1 MAFGFTILSSLERKE
16 DSLFV
21 KADILVQSVD
31 RQKERFITDN
41 PLDALARSL
50 NEKGRVDLSYMEK
63 ATGLTEKELISRLGN
78 HIYLNLLSDTWETT
92 DKYLSGNVVEK
103 LQQAEGLLMDNSENP
118 QYQRSLEA
126 IKKVQPENIPFEL
139 LDFNLGERWI
149 PIHYYE
155 RFAKQLFEQ
164 DTSINYFTSL
174 DTFKVNTYGH
184 NAKIDREYAVT
195 PKSGRTT
202 YGYTMLEH
210 ALENT
215 TPFFTYEVT
224 GPDDKPIR
232 VPDNEA
238 IQLAHQKIENIRNGF
253 TDWLLELPDSDKK
266 QMESLYNQ
274 TFNCYV
280 LREYDGSH
288 QRFPGLDK
296 KALGIEEL
304 YSSQRNAAWRIV
316 QNRGALVDH
325 EVGLGKTLTMIIA
338 ATEMKRLGI
347 VHKPMILALKANVN
361 QITETYHK
369 AYPLARILAPGEND
383 FTPAKRLRMFHEIKN
398 NNWDCIILTHDQ
410 FGKIPQSPEIQK
422 EIFQVELDNVERDSR
437 NSERFGR
444 RYF

>member
-1 MAFGFTILSSLERKE
+1 M
-16 DSLFV
+16 
-21 KADILVQSVD
+21 
-31 RQKERFITDN
+31 
-41 PLDALARSL
+41 
-50 NEKGRVDLSYMEK
+50 
-63 ATGLTEKELISRLGN
+63 
-78 HIYLNLLSDTWETT
+78 
-92 DKYLSGNVVEK
+92 SG
-103 LQQAEGLLMDNSENP
+103 SP
-118 QYQRSLEA
+118 
-126 IKKVQPENIPFEL
+126 
-139 LDFNLGERWI
+139 
-149 PIHYYE
+149 
-155 RFAKQLFEQ
+155 KQLFEQ

-253 TDWLLELPDSDKK
+253 TDWLRELPDSDKK
-266 QMESLYNQ
+266 QLESLYNQ

-296 KALGIEEL
+296 KSLGIEEL

-347 VHKPMILALKANVN
+347 VHKPMILALKG
-361 QITETYHK
+361 QCEPDY
-369 AYPLARILAPGEND
+369 
-383 FTPAKRLRMFHEIKN
+383 
-398 NNWDCIILTHDQ
+398 
-410 FGKIPQSPEIQK
+410 
-422 EIFQVELDNVERDSR
+422 
-437 NSERFGR
+437 
-444 RYF
+444 